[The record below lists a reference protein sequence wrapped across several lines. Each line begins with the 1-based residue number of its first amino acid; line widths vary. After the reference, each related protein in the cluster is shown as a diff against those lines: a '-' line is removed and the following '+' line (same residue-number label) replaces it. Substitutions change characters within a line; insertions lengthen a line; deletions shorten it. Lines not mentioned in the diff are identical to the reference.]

1 MAKGKKFNRWW
12 IVLIV
17 VVLLIFWFVGSYNGL
32 VSTKEKVDSSWSDVE
47 TTYQRRLDLIP
58 NLVSTVEGAVKFE
71 QETQTQI
78 AALRTGI
85 TNAKAALSSA
95 STRTEQISALR
106 QVDSVAGLFN
116 GLNINVERYPELKA
130 TANFL
135 SLQDEL
141 AGTENRITVARQ
153 RYNEAVRAYNVKTKR
168 VPTVFVAKMFGFTE
182 EEFFEASEAAA
193 EAPKV
198 EF

>member
-1 MAKGKKFNRWW
+1 MAKIKKINPWW

-17 VVLLIFWFVGSYNGL
+17 AVVLILWFTGSYNGL

-58 NLVSTVEGAVKFE
+58 NLVNTVEGAVKFE
-71 QETQTQI
+71 KETQTQI

-85 TNAKAALSSA
+85 TNAKASLSSA
-95 STRTEQISALR
+95 STRAEEIAALR

-130 TANFL
+130 TENFL

-153 RYNEAVRAYNVKTKR
+153 RYNEAVRAYNVRTKR
-168 VPTVFVAKMFGFTE
+168 IPTVFVARMFGFSE
-182 EEFFEASEAAA
+182 EEFFEADSAAA
-193 EAPKV
+193 QAPKV